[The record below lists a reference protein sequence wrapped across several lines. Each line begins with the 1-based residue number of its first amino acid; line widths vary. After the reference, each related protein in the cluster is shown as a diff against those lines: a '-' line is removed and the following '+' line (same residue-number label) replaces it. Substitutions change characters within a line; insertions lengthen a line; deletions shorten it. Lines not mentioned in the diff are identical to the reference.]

1 MDTSVTG
8 GFHACQKLLR
18 KSGIKVQIYKR
29 FATINGSEP
38 INNSFITGC
47 FEVRLELYRCNEM
60 SARLYVHKGET
71 LMDTRIA
78 RPDPRKAKADIKSI
92 RALYKTLRSIT
103 IEKAGTKRR
112 ILRLAETL
120 RKKTLVRNSHK

>member
-1 MDTSVTG
+1 MIALKSEVENNFEMGHPACVLTRGGKQNNCQFIAKITESFCGGVDTSVTG

-60 SARLYVHKGET
+60 SARLYVHKGGNI
-71 LMDTRIA
+71 DG
-78 RPDPRKAKADIKSI
+78 
-92 RALYKTLRSIT
+92 Y
-103 IEKAGTKRR
+103 
-112 ILRLAETL
+112 
-120 RKKTLVRNSHK
+120 